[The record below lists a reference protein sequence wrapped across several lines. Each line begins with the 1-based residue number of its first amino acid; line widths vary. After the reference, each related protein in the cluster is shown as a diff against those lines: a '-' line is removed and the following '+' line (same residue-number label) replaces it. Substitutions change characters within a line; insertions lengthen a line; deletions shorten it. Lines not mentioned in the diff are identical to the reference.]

1 MFSVVFAL
9 IGSFTG
15 YYGYQMG
22 FFYNNSV
29 EQSLESSNKI
39 EAVSDAPSNYMI
51 MDNFGIDIF
60 TINVGNN
67 NNTSYGFINRA
78 VINKSYKI
86 TLQNYSDI
94 KETKISYTNFY
105 LNLTTRGLEY
115 SYNCSYEFI
124 YSNNNSSVKSFS
136 NSGLYTFP
144 NYTPGIGEVGY
155 ISANGYFNY
164 RSAMTSYNY
173 NKGYKDGNANT
184 FKIQN
189 LIASILKPID
199 DFLQVEIYPGVKLW
213 YFVAVPLFFSLLQ
226 FFLNLW
232 R

>member
-15 YYGYQMG
+15 YYNYQMG
-22 FFYNNSV
+22 FFYNNAV
-29 EQSLESSNKI
+29 EKSLESSNTI
-39 EAVSDAPSNYMI
+39 SAVSDQPGSYMI
-51 MDNFGIDIF
+51 CDDFGIDVF

-67 NNTSYGFINRA
+67 NVTSYGFVNRA
-78 VINKSYKI
+78 IISKHYKVTI
-86 TLQNYSDI
+86 QNFVDI

-124 YSNNNSSVKSFS
+124 YSNNNSTVRSFT
-136 NSGLYTFP
+136 NTGLYTFP
-144 NYTPGIGEVGY
+144 NYTPGIGETGY
-155 ISANGYFNY
+155 ITANGYFNY
-164 RSAMTSYNY
+164 RSAMKSHYY
-173 NKGYKDGNANT
+173 DKGYKEGNANT
-184 FKIQN
+184 YKIQN
-189 LIASILKPID
+189 LIASVLKPID
-199 DFLQVEIYPGVKLW
+199 DFLQIEIYPGVKLW